1 MCPARRITSPI
12 IARGGDIQSLNLPLA
27 SFMQRQDVVLSALDH
42 AGPPSGSF
50 GSIPISALQRYR
62 ISGRRVIR
70 FIATTIIWAV
80 PESTLCRPSSSRF
93 PRLRSAAWRPR
104 RPVGDIEQAV
114 VIGFGCMARA
124 VLLSSSGTSQ
134 PFVNLQGRK
143 FNHDELPSRR
153 PFRILDGHRRHLVA
167 ALFVGVR
174 RRGKGANARQTL
186 VRSAHPAP

>member
-1 MCPARRITSPI
+1 MPRTPHYIPHHCAWRRYPKPQFAAGELHAAAGRCP
-12 IARGGDIQSLNLPLA
+12 
-27 SFMQRQDVVLSALDH
+27 LSARSRGTSERIFRVYPHKRSATLQNLWSAGHSLYRDDDH
-42 AGPPSGSF
+42 LGGAGVDLVPPEF
-50 GSIPISALQRYR
+50 GSVGTAQTGI
-62 ISGRRVIR
+62 
-70 FIATTIIWAV
+70 
-80 PESTLCRPSSSRF
+80 
-93 PRLRSAAWRPR
+93 
-104 RPVGDIEQAV
+104 GDIEQAV

>member
-1 MCPARRITSPI
+1 
-12 IARGGDIQSLNLPLA
+12 
-27 SFMQRQDVVLSALDH
+27 
-42 AGPPSGSF
+42 
-50 GSIPISALQRYR
+50 
-62 ISGRRVIR
+62 
-70 FIATTIIWAV
+70 
-80 PESTLCRPSSSRF
+80 
-93 PRLRSAAWRPR
+93 
-104 RPVGDIEQAV
+104 V

>member
-80 PESTLCRPSSSRF
+80 PEFDLVPPEF
-93 PRLRSAAWRPR
+93 GPILEAE
-104 RPVGDIEQAV
+104 VGSVETAQT
-114 VIGFGCMARA
+114 G
-124 VLLSSSGTSQ
+124 
-134 PFVNLQGRK
+134 
-143 FNHDELPSRR
+143 
-153 PFRILDGHRRHLVA
+153 RRH
-167 ALFVGVR
+167 
-174 RRGKGANARQTL
+174 
-186 VRSAHPAP
+186 

>member
-80 PESTLCRPSSSRF
+80 PESTLCRPSS
-93 PRLRSAAWRPR
+93 AAWGPR